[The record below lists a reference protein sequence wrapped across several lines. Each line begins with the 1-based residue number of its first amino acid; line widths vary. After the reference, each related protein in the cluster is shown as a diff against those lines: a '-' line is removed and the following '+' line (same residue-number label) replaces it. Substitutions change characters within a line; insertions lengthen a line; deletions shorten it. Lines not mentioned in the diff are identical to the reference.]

1 MDEFIV
7 ISLGGSIIVPEKVDT
22 AFLRNFR
29 NFTLR
34 QIKKGRRFIIICVGG
49 RTARNYMSAASEVRK
64 IGAADLDWIG
74 IHATRLNAQ
83 LLRGVLGKVAFDRI
97 IKDPTK
103 KTSTKAAVIGVAGWK
118 PGVSTDYDAVL
129 LAKAHGA
136 KVILNLTDVDYV
148 YDKNPKKFADARP
161 IKILSWAYFRKIV
174 GDKWTPGLNAPFDP
188 VASKLAEK
196 LKLKVIILNGR
207 NIKNMEKFLDGN
219 EFIGTIIQ

>member
-7 ISLGGSIIVPEKVDT
+7 ISLGGSIIVPDKVDT

-29 NFTLR
+29 NFILR
-34 QIKKGRRFIIICVGG
+34 QTRKGQRFIIICGG
-49 RTARNYMSAASEVRK
+49 GKTARNYMAAASEVRK

-83 LLRGVLGKVAFDRI
+83 LLRGVLGKVALDRI

-103 KTSTKAAVIGVAGWK
+103 KTSTKAAVIGAAGWK

-129 LAKAHGA
+129 LAKTHGA

-161 IKILSWAYFRKIV
+161 IKQLSWSYFKKIV
-174 GDKWTPGLNAPFDP
+174 GGKWTPGLHAPFDP
-188 VASKLAEK
+188 MAAKMAEK
-196 LKLKVIILNGR
+196 LKLKVVTLNGR
-207 NIKNMEKFLDGN
+207 NIKNVENFLDGK